1 MKQFPQSGLIQNSCG
16 KNGRNSTRQQS
27 GYILLMMMLFIALMA
42 IAALAALPSMEMQVK
57 RDREEEM
64 IHRGAQYAR
73 AIRHYVKKF
82 GRYPTSIADLQDTN
96 DVHFLRKAYKDPIT
110 GKDFRLLHMGDVQM
124 LMGGAGFG
132 GGTFTGNPGAAAGA
146 GQPGMPVGVPITS
159 SNTSSGAV
167 VQPDNSGTPDSS
179 GTNTNGDNSSA
190 GSADGQS
197 SDGQSSNA
205 SSSNGSSSNGPSGGP
220 GGQVFGGGP
229 IMGVASASKD
239 KTIRKFNNKEHYNE
253 WLFVYDPTNDR
264 ALITG
269 PYQPTLMGQG
279 IGQPIGGANGS
290 GMQNTPGTG
299 NQVNT
304 GFGMQPMQ
312 PQNPGMNPSQH

>member
-1 MKQFPQSGLIQNSCG
+1 MKQFRQPRLVKNSRGSSG
-16 KNGRNSTRQQS
+16 RQS
-27 GYILLMMMLFIALMA
+27 GYILLMMMLFIALLA
-42 IAALAALPSMEMQVK
+42 VAALAALPRMEMQVK

-82 GRYPTSIADLQDTN
+82 GRYPTSISDLEDTN
-96 DVHFLRKAYKDPIT
+96 DVRFLRKAYKDPIT

-146 GQPGMPVGVPITS
+146 GQPGMPAGVPI
-159 SNTSSGAV
+159 SSGDTRSGTV
-167 VQPDNSGTPDSS
+167 VQPDSS
-179 GTNTNGDNSSA
+179 GNNDGDNSSA
-190 GSADGQS
+190 GSSGNDQS
-197 SDGQSSNA
+197 SDA
-205 SSSNGSSSNGPSGGP
+205 SSPNGPSSNGP

-264 ALITG
+264 SLITG
-269 PYQPTLMGQG
+269 PYQPSLMGQG
-279 IGQPIGGANGS
+279 IGQAIGGANGA
-290 GMQNTPGTG
+290 GMQNTPTPGFGNPGNTG
-299 NQVNT
+299 N
-304 GFGMQPMQ
+304 GMQPLQ
-312 PQNPGMNPSQH
+312 PQNPGTSPFQH

>member
-1 MKQFPQSGLIQNSCG
+1 MKQFSQSGLIKNSRG
-16 KNGRNSTRQQS
+16 KNGRDKSGRQS
-27 GYILLMMMLFIALMA
+27 GYILLMMLLFIALMA

-124 LMGGAGFG
+124 LMAGAGFG
-132 GGTFTGNPGAAAGA
+132 GGAGNPAAAAGA
-146 GQPGMPVGVPITS
+146 GQPGMPAGVPITS
-159 SNTSSGAV
+159 SNTNSGATT
-167 VQPDNSGTPDSS
+167 QGDNSASPDNSGTN
-179 GTNTNGDNSSA
+179 GNGDNSSTASA
-190 GSADGQS
+190 GAGQS
-197 SDGQSSNA
+197 SDA
-205 SSSNGSSSNGPSGGP
+205 SSPNGSSSNGPSGGP

-264 ALITG
+264 SLITG
-269 PYQPTLMGQG
+269 PYQPSLMGQG
-279 IGQPIGGANGS
+279 IGQAVGAANGTGIQS
-290 GMQNTPGTG
+290 TRGFG

-304 GFGMQPMQ
+304 GTGMQPMQ
-312 PQNPGMNPSQH
+312 PQNPGTSPFQH